1 MNETQRLRVEL
12 AQAKK
17 YLDITDVSLMSNKS
31 ISTIRRKI
39 SDGLIKAYQDV
50 PNGKLLFKRI
60 DVENWI
66 EGVVEQE
73 MNNREK
79 IHAKRINHVFKS
91 AKTLDKIKRDKFIK
105 LGLKLAYLDD
115 KLENF
120 FSDVKKRRKE

>member
-60 DVENWI
+60 DIENWI
-66 EGVVEQE
+66 EGGV
-73 MNNREK
+73 
-79 IHAKRINHVFKS
+79 RI
-91 AKTLDKIKRDKFIK
+91 
-105 LGLKLAYLDD
+105 
-115 KLENF
+115 
-120 FSDVKKRRKE
+120 